1 MRGPTASAG
10 VGDMA
15 FGRATEEARAQ
26 IRRQLA
32 AAQTTPSEVHVTIGR
47 IEVTA
52 APMAPTPPRKAPERL
67 PAVSLEQYLASRARR
82 SP

>member
-1 MRGPTASAG
+1 
-10 VGDMA
+10 MA
-15 FGRATEEARAQ
+15 YAHATEEARAQ

-32 AAQTTPSEVHVTIGR
+32 AAETTPSEVHVTIGR

-52 APMAPTPPRKAPERL
+52 APMAPTPPRKAPERM